1 TNLMKTTSLALV
13 MAITLCAASV
23 TLASNKPKEAKDANK
38 PMAEKV
44 KKPSKSETDTEKVL
58 LTGSYLKQNVR
69 RNGRITDGP
78 SQIIVLDR
86 ATIERSGASD
96 LRQLLAHQGI

>member
-1 TNLMKTTSLALV
+1 MKRTSLALV

-23 TLASNKPKEAKDANK
+23 GLASEKPKEAKDAKK
-38 PMAEKV
+38 PVAEKV
-44 KKPSKSETDTEKVL
+44 KKLSKSEADSEKVL
-58 LTGSYLKQNVR
+58 LTGSYIKQNIR

-78 SQIIVLDR
+78 SQVIVLDR

-96 LRQLLAHQGI
+96 LRQLLAHQGIH